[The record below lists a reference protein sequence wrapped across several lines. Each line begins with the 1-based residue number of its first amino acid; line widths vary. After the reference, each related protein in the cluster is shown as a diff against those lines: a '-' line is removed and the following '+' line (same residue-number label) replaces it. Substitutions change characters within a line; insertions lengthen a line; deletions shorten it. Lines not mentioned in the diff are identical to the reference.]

1 MSEKLL
7 RKISEEEH
15 GELTPLHTPKRT
27 APGKSKDSSHNKQK
41 RRLVEMKKMISL
53 ILTLAM
59 LTTLLAGCSSLT
71 TSPENTGTNTPS
83 SSNSET
89 AEKKVL
95 TVGAQQDPG
104 NLTPWGKTV
113 ACRFYINSAL
123 YEPLFWINMDKELTP
138 ILAKSYENLGNG
150 TYEVTLFDYI
160 YDSNG
165 NQLKASDVVFSLD
178 QYIAEGS
185 NARNVSALESY
196 EATGE
201 YTVQFHFKND
211 RVGNFEFLATNVY
224 CCTEASF
231 NASPDGMLTT
241 PIGTG
246 RYALKDFVTGSSY
259 TFEKKDTYWQ
269 TDEQYICEKN
279 SANVDEIVLKQ
290 ITDNSTI
297 AIALENGE
305 IDFSEN
311 VVIDDRVNFMNSDGT
326 TLDGY
331 IAKEVMTYS
340 LIHLTY
346 NCSENSPLQDINLR
360 KAISYA
366 IDSAAIAENAQSTFG
381 KAATNLVNPNWL
393 DADEDLNEF
402 PGGYY
407 EYNVDTAKEYL
418 AKSNYNGE
426 TLRLLVMPNENCNNA
441 ALLIQSY
448 CKDIG
453 VKVDLLTYED
463 ALYKEL
469 RSEETGLEYD
479 MDLGGIYSS
488 NAYTWKNSAELDI
501 NAYKSGVN
509 HCFIYDEKLQ
519 NLYDTA
525 ASSSTNSKEAA
536 NELIQYAADQ
546 CYQYALFYYN
556 VVYLGRSDAIE
567 DIIVGPND
575 AFSLLGAFNVK

>member
-1 MSEKLL
+1 
-7 RKISEEEH
+7 
-15 GELTPLHTPKRT
+15 
-27 APGKSKDSSHNKQK
+27 
-41 RRLVEMKKMISL
+41 MKKIVSL
-53 ILTLAM
+53 ILAIAM
-59 LTTLLAGCSSLT
+59 LTAMFAGCSSLT
-71 TSPENTGTNTPS
+71 TNPENSNAKDPGTTS
-83 SSNSET
+83 SATN
-89 AEKKVL
+89 EKTVL

-104 NLTPWGKTV
+104 NLSPWGKTTS
-113 ACRFYINSAL
+113 CRFYIASAL
-123 YEPLFWINMDKELTP
+123 YEPLFWINMDKEMTP
-138 ILAKSYENLGNG
+138 ILGKSYKNLGNG
-150 TYEVTLFDYI
+150 TYEVTLFENI
-160 YDSNG
+160 YDTKG

-185 NARNVSALESY
+185 NSRNVSALESY

-201 YTVQFHFKND
+201 YTVQIHFKND
-211 RVGNFEFLATNVY
+211 RIGNFEFLATNVY

-241 PIGTG
+241 PVGTG
-246 RYALKDFVTGSSY
+246 RYVLKDFVTGSSY
-259 TFEKKDTYWQ
+259 TFEKKDSYWQ

-279 SANVDEIVLKQ
+279 SANVDEIVIKQ

-311 VVIDDRVNFMNSDGT
+311 VVIDDRVNFMNDDGT
-326 TLDGY
+326 PKDGY
-331 IAKEVMTYS
+331 ISKEVMTYS

-346 NCSENSPLQDINLR
+346 NSSKNSPLQDINLR

-366 IDSAAIAENAQSTFG
+366 IDSAAIAENAQSSFG

-393 DADEDLNEF
+393 DADEKLNEF

-418 AKSNYNGE
+418 AKSNYKGE

-469 RSEETGLEYD
+469 RTDETGLEYD
-479 MDLGGIYSS
+479 MDLGGIYSA

-501 NAYKSGVN
+501 NAYKTGVN
-509 HCFIYDEKLQ
+509 HSFIYDEKLQ
-519 NLYDTA
+519 SLYDTA
-525 ASSSTNSKEAA
+525 AAASTSSREAA
-536 NELIQYAADQ
+536 NELIQHAAEQ